1 MTTLQEQ
8 WAQDNKTWWKTFSR
22 FQGEN
27 FGRFSF
33 LFANRWSTKKELV
46 YYVSASGWITTEQ
59 FVGSPFQTIPTLKIK
74 HATNLTTQSASS
86 AVIVVSELG
95 QLYAANTF
103 SWAYTDASGA
113 QKTFPPDAPPFNFL
127 GFGPLSADFESDRD
141 NPNAGRRNSRFFVPA
156 LRPVIGDAE
165 SFQDVR
171 FLETAFCSTTC
182 IALSEQGHLWYSGN
196 AHVDYIESSSSFPGG
211 VGALNYFRESQV
223 TQYIDASGTVSPES
237 PVTFQH
243 IWATG
248 ALQYGAVLAL
258 ATDGKLFIKG
268 RFNLGKER
276 QSRTFYEVS
285 GFVDTVSLTAGGSGY
300 TSTPAVTVSAPEN
313 ADGTRAT
320 VSAVVSG
327 GAVTELRI
335 TNSGWGYTAAPTVT
349 ISGGGGTGA
358 AASATLFD
366 DTWQDA
372 DIVSQRGPHSP
383 TVACVSS
390 GGTLYAWGQRVL
402 NPNNNSNATLELFSP
417 QRMRNQTHSDY
428 VSVALV
434 TDDSGFTSFGA
445 ALTSDGTLE
454 TWGRNDS
461 ASSRYTPDKSNQ
473 NNLTVY
479 ATDDVFIKIQG
490 GYRMMALLT
499 DDGRVFTYGNNLIY
513 TGRGN
518 SPGFLDAHVAIGQ
531 IDGDAVWKDIF
542 LLQDSMIF
550 VRDEEVDRLG
560 NRVNPLPPISGP
572 YTFH

>member
-22 FQGEN
+22 FEGEN

-46 YYVSASGWITTEQ
+46 YYVSANGWITTEQ
-59 FVGSPFQTIPTLKIK
+59 FVGSLFQTIPTLKIK
-74 HATNLTTQSASS
+74 HATNFATQSASL

-103 SWAYTDASGA
+103 SWAYTDDGGA
-113 QKTFPPDAPPFNFL
+113 GKIFPPDAPPFNFL
-127 GFGPLSADFESDRD
+127 GFGPLSADFESDRN

-156 LRPVIGDAE
+156 LRPVIGDTE

-196 AHVDYIESSSSFPGG
+196 AHVDFIEPSSSFPGG

-258 ATDGKLFIKG
+258 ATDGKLLMKG

-285 GFVDTVSLTAGGSGY
+285 GFVDSMSLTAGGSGY
-300 TSTPAVTVSAPEN
+300 TSTPGVTVSAPEN

-349 ISGGGGTGA
+349 FSGGGGTGA

-372 DIVSQRGPHSP
+372 DIASQRGGYLP
-383 TVACVSS
+383 TIAAVSS
-390 GGTLYAWGQRVL
+390 GGTLYAWGDRVL
-402 NPNNNSNATLELFSP
+402 NPNNNSDATQAVPSP
-417 QRMRNQTHSDY
+417 QRIRNQTHSDY

-434 TDDSGFTSFGA
+434 GDSSGFTSFGA

-454 TWGRNDS
+454 TWGSNSS
-461 ASSRYTPDKSNQ
+461 ASSRYTPDKTNQ

-479 ATDDVFIKIQG
+479 ATDDVFVKIQG
-490 GYRMMALLT
+490 GHRMMALLT
-499 DDGRVFTYGNNLIY
+499 DDGRVFTYGNNLAY
-513 TGRGN
+513 TGRAN
-518 SPGFLDAHVAIGQ
+518 STGSLSGHLAIGQ

-542 LLQDSMIF
+542 LLQDSMIL

-560 NRVNPLPPISGP
+560 NRVSPLPPISGP

>member
-8 WAQDNKTWWKTFSR
+8 WAQDNKTWWNTFSV
-22 FQGEN
+22 FGGDN

-33 LFANRWSTKKELV
+33 CFANRWSTRKNFI
-46 YYVSASGWITTEQ
+46 YYVSANGWITTEQ

-74 HATNLTTQSASS
+74 HATNFATQSANL
-86 AVIVVSELG
+86 AVFVVSEQG
-95 QLYAANTF
+95 QLYASNF
-103 SWAYTDASGA
+103 FGWSYTDDSGA
-113 QKTFPPDAPPFNFL
+113 GKTFPPTVPPFNFL

-141 NPNAGRRNSRFFVPA
+141 TQNANRRNNRFFVPA
-156 LRPVIGDAE
+156 LRPVIGDTE

-171 FLETAFCSTTC
+171 FLQTAFCSTTC

-196 AHVDYIESSSSFPGG
+196 AHVDFIEPSSSFPGG

-237 PVTFQH
+237 PVTFKH

-248 ALQYGAVLAL
+248 DLQYGAVLAL
-258 ATDGKLFIKG
+258 ASDGKLFVKG

-285 GFVDTVSLTAGGSGY
+285 GFVDSVSLTAGGSGY
-300 TSTPAVTVSAPEN
+300 TLAPTVTVSDPEN
-313 ADGTRAT
+313 ADGTKAT
-320 VSAVVSG
+320 VAAVVSA

-335 TNSGWGYTAAPTVT
+335 SNSGWGYTAAPTLT
-349 ISGGGGTGA
+349 LSGGGGTGA
-358 AASATLFD
+358 AASATLFS

-372 DIVSQRGPHSP
+372 DIVSQRGQHSP
-383 TVACVSS
+383 SIAAVSS
-390 GGTLYAWGQRVL
+390 GGTLYAWGARVL
-402 NPNNNSNATLELFSP
+402 NPNNNSNETLAVPSP
-417 QRMRNQTHSDY
+417 QRIRNQSHSDY

-434 TDDSGFTSFGA
+434 TDASGFTSFGA

-454 TWGRNDS
+454 TWGRNDF
-461 ASSRYTPDKSNQ
+461 ASSRYTPDKTNQ

-479 ATDDVFIKIQG
+479 ITDDVFVKIQG

-499 DDGRVFTYGNNLIY
+499 DDGRVFTYGNNSAY
-513 TGRGN
+513 TGRAN
-518 SPGFLDAHVAIGQ
+518 SLGTNNAHVSIGQ

-542 LLQDSMIF
+542 LLQDSMIL